1 MERRSFVR
9 HAGLAGVLAAGSAP
23 ALVNAQQK
31 IRWRLASSFPKQLD
45 SIYGAAE
52 TVSKKLAEM
61 SGGAFQ
67 LTVYA
72 SGEIVPPFNVMDAVS
87 SGTVECGHTASYYYW
102 AKNEAFALS
111 CAIPFGMTSRQLTAW
126 MMDGNG
132 LKLLRELFA
141 KQNIVNF
148 PCGNTGAQMGGWYR
162 KEIKSA
168 ADMKGMKMRI
178 GGFSGKVLER
188 LGAIPQSIAGADIYQ
203 ALEKGTIDAAEWV
216 GPYDDEKLG
225 FAKVA
230 PYYYYPGWWEGG
242 AQLDLYVNSK
252 AYNALSAEYKAML
265 EVACSHAHV
274 NMQARYD
281 ARNGEA
287 LLRLVRSGA
296 KPAAFPKDVMDAAY
310 AASRDLYKD
319 IAAKNSDWQRIHADY
334 QKFFNESN
342 VWFNLCENRY
352 SQFLLAQR
360 PS

>member
-141 KQNIVNF
+141 KDPEKAARRLVHLPMGRFAQPSEIANAALFLASDESSYVTASTF
-148 PCGNTGAQMGGWYR
+148 MVDGGLSGAYLTP
-162 KEIKSA
+162 A
-168 ADMKGMKMRI
+168 
-178 GGFSGKVLER
+178 
-188 LGAIPQSIAGADIYQ
+188 Q
-203 ALEKGTIDAAEWV
+203 ALEE
-216 GPYDDEKLG
+216 
-225 FAKVA
+225 
-230 PYYYYPGWWEGG
+230 
-242 AQLDLYVNSK
+242 
-252 AYNALSAEYKAML
+252 
-265 EVACSHAHV
+265 
-274 NMQARYD
+274 R
-281 ARNGEA
+281 
-287 LLRLVRSGA
+287 
-296 KPAAFPKDVMDAAY
+296 PA
-310 AASRDLYKD
+310 
-319 IAAKNSDWQRIHADY
+319 I
-334 QKFFNESN
+334 
-342 VWFNLCENRY
+342 
-352 SQFLLAQR
+352 
-360 PS
+360 